1 MVVDFAAQTAPVLWG
16 LVAILVILALV
27 IFASVDP
34 ELAEVYF
41 GDVQILVATL
51 ALAAVMIAFLVPAR
65 VEELRALG
73 LLLPTH

>member
-34 ELAEVYF
+34 DLAEVYF

-51 ALAAVMIAFLVPAR
+51 ALAAVMIALMVPAR

-73 LLLPTH
+73 LLIPGH

>member
-1 MVVDFAAQTAPVLWG
+1 MVVDFAAQTAPMLWG
-16 LVAILVILALV
+16 LVAALTVLALV
-27 IFASVDP
+27 IFACVDP
-34 ELAEVYF
+34 DLAEVYF

-73 LLLPTH
+73 LLIPGH